1 MTKKKN
7 AQIRMGRTLAMLIG
21 LAVGIPA
28 GLVGLIIG
36 VIGSRVLLNDYGIY
50 FDIGVITP
58 VACSTASAI
67 LVCAIIYLPAP
78 EPARSVRVRRSLIST
93 VPCLVL
99 WMLIMFYSPEHVS
112 RVLMLSMVL
121 VGYAIGCISLL
132 VPIAIEVF
140 SKRSRSV

>member
-1 MTKKKN
+1 MTEQKYT
-7 AQIRMGRTLAMLIG
+7 QIRMGRTLAMLIG
-21 LAVGIPA
+21 LGVAIPT
-28 GLVGLIIG
+28 GLVGLVFG
-36 VIGSRVLLNDYGIY
+36 HMGSRVLISNYDFYIDMGI
-50 FDIGVITP
+50 TAS

-67 LVCAIIYLPAP
+67 LVCATIYRSAP

-121 VGYAIGCISLL
+121 VGYAIGCVSLL
-132 VPIAIEVF
+132 VPIAIEAF